1 MSLMKTEV
9 YRWRLPS
16 RLKSDLEEA
25 ARARQE
31 SLAELLEQITR
42 AWLRQGHGLDGDEE
56 ERQQRLREAALT
68 TIGTLDGGRAD
79 RAEKAGAEVRLR
91 VARHHAR

>member
-1 MSLMKTEV
+1 MKTEV
-9 YRWRLPS
+9 YSWRLPP

-42 AWLRQGHGLDGDEE
+42 DWLQQGHGLDGDEE
-56 ERQQRLREAALT
+56 GRQQRLREAAFQ

-79 RAEKAGAEVRLR
+79 RAENARAEVRSR
-91 VARHHAR
+91 IARRHAR